1 MSSIVKA
8 ISDLLGSVI
17 EVFTSIIHTIFSFIQ
32 SIFSMAGSLLYQ
44 FAQLFGGTLE
54 FLFCM
59 YSLTVRLYKNMLRFV
74 AANIF
79 IIGTLLAVFFAYV
92 LYTQRQAKPI
102 GAKKTA

>member
-8 ISDLLGSVI
+8 FSDLLGSVF

-32 SIFSMAGSLLYQ
+32 SIFSMAGSLLNK
-44 FAQLFGGTLE
+44 FAQLFGGTVN

-59 YSLTVRLYKNMLRFV
+59 FLFLARLFRKVLIFG

-79 IIGTLLAVFFAYV
+79 IIGTLVAVFFAYI

-102 GAKKTA
+102 GAKKSA